1 MRMVILNR
9 KISGKSKQKK
19 DLDQNHKSPIIAD
32 KFFFWSL
39 IDLHMLYLTKLKI
52 SEYFLKIKSHP
63 NLNGQP
69 ILKIK

>member
-32 KFFFWSL
+32 KFFFLISYWSSHAL
-39 IDLHMLYLTKLKI
+39 FNQAENFRIFFKDKI
-52 SEYFLKIKSHP
+52 PSES
-63 NLNGQP
+63 
-69 ILKIK
+69 